1 MIEKETTKKIVEWFL
16 TNRVNTIQKEIL
28 SKQNKEWVSV
38 ESLLKLSPDELIDEV
53 RKLHIQKEK
62 ELKDD

>member
-1 MIEKETTKKIVEWFL
+1 MIEKETTKEIVEWFL

-62 ELKDD
+62 EIEEE